1 MPYVVGQGLR
11 AKADD
16 KDFQAKWR
24 AIKYQNKE
32 RLAAK
37 IKVLAPICTCA
48 CSSARQPGHSSYSR
62 RGDDSA

>member
-1 MPYVVGQGLR
+1 MQGLR

-37 IKVLAPICTCA
+37 IKVERLPRLLFSAAWLWHA
-48 CSSARQPGHSSYSR
+48 CLHCRHAGT
-62 RGDDSA
+62 A